1 MGLANAQRTL
11 YYIRVITEF
20 ISQTEYQDVIP
31 IFGIVNEAVEQSIG
45 INELTSFYLQAHDMI
60 RNNITGKGEGHG
72 PVCFISFPRLLALG
86 TEVLLFSISRST
98 TAFYPGRCGLGTYR
112 VRIGF

>member
-45 INELTSFYLQAHDMI
+45 INQLTSFYLQAHDMI

-72 PVCFISFPRLLALG
+72 PVCFISF
-86 TEVLLFSISRST
+86 
-98 TAFYPGRCGLGTYR
+98 CGLWRWGLKFCCLVYLDPRQLPTR
-112 VRIGF
+112 DDVD